1 MWLKT
6 RKCWLKW
13 LVKCLKVGVTCRRQ
27 LKQSSLKVN
36 VRSQFQ
42 RRRVVSGECCDGH
55 LECYAFVLLLVW
67 VFSVVPSFFFIL
79 WPMIAL
85 LRERERCGIGVWWW
99 SYMCFSFLFSFFFA
113 NEQAKKEDRTRM
125 KWRVIYV
132 FKLFFSDA
140 KNIQFL
146 FSFFISWVDSYFF
159 KFFRI
164 P

>member
-6 RKCWLKW
+6 WKCWLKW

-67 VFSVVPSFFFIL
+67 VFSVVPSFFHFVAYDCVAERTREMRDRSVV
-79 WPMIAL
+79 MI
-85 LRERERCGIGVWWW
+85 V
-99 SYMCFSFLFSFFFA
+99 YVFFLPFFLFFA